1 MILQSLP
8 HILDAISFQEVAR
21 AEMPNP
27 VPFGSHGQYFE

>member
-1 MILQSLP
+1 M
-8 HILDAISFQEVAR
+8 DAISFQEVAR